1 MKKENQLNSY
11 LFVSPHKSKV
21 FDKFA
26 AWDKPDCYIF
36 DLQDS
41 CPANLK
47 EDARNNIRTY
57 KNQISSLGCKI
68 LLRCNEF
75 SNHSEFLKDMELLEL
90 GFIDGVML
98 PFIQN
103 EEDLVSLDQVLKNI
117 ETEQNDVTGKI
128 EIYPLVETIFSLSNL
143 EKILSSSSRISGIAL
158 GLFDLFA
165 DINVEM
171 NSNNVGFVTKTVMLA
186 AKHANLPFIDCP
198 FTEVHNYAGF
208 FKNLEKSVKNG
219 ADAKM
224 ILHPDQIEVVNRYFS
239 ISEEER
245 ERLSSIVD
253 GYTSGCKVRANGK
266 FIGPP
271 LEKMIRKKLARRTIK
286 KVIPKNSI
294 RPRVIKYGLDINSV
308 YENQIITCPYEITM
322 DNSWTT
328 MWSSLVS
335 MSNRIET
342 SDTFGQSAGLKNKLM
357 PFSAVLNLTLC
368 MAVEPYSESCLLH
381 LGLKDVVYE
390 NPAYSGDTFRC
401 YIHLLKLRN
410 TSDNERSV
418 ITSTHVLVNQ
428 HSQRILSFKRNTLF
442 PVIPAIEKKI
452 GHQIQTL
459 KKTDNDLVRLL
470 TDLEDT
476 QIAHHIN
483 WNKLPE
489 NLCKQEKFRKDELII
504 HDASRLISES
514 ENLSFTTLF
523 RNTHPVHFNHMRY
536 QKDEIIVCGG
546 FVMALVLANA
556 LKDFK
561 QVVDQKIIS
570 CSHINKI
577 APNDT
582 ISSVSYIQEREIH
595 HDYEVITIKTLGL
608 RNIDPSVELSS
619 HNWPVSLFN
628 KTEMRPAAMESLL
641 KKEMPELFH
650 KVCVQLLWEIWRPI
664 R

>member
-1 MKKENQLNSY
+1 
-11 LFVSPHKSKV
+11 
-21 FDKFA
+21 
-26 AWDKPDCYIF
+26 
-36 DLQDS
+36 
-41 CPANLK
+41 
-47 EDARNNIRTY
+47 
-57 KNQISSLGCKI
+57 
-68 LLRCNEF
+68 
-75 SNHSEFLKDMELLEL
+75 
-90 GFIDGVML
+90 
-98 PFIQN
+98 
-103 EEDLVSLDQVLKNI
+103 
-117 ETEQNDVTGKI
+117 
-128 EIYPLVETIFSLSNL
+128 
-143 EKILSSSSRISGIAL
+143 
-158 GLFDLFA
+158 
-165 DINVEM
+165 
-171 NSNNVGFVTKTVMLA
+171 
-186 AKHANLPFIDCP
+186 
-198 FTEVHNYAGF
+198 
-208 FKNLEKSVKNG
+208 
-219 ADAKM
+219 
-224 ILHPDQIEVVNRYFS
+224 
-239 ISEEER
+239 
-245 ERLSSIVD
+245 
-253 GYTSGCKVRANGK
+253 
-266 FIGPP
+266 
-271 LEKMIRKKLARRTIK
+271 
-286 KVIPKNSI
+286 
-294 RPRVIKYGLDINSV
+294 
-308 YENQIITCPYEITM
+308 
-322 DNSWTT
+322 
-328 MWSSLVS
+328 
-335 MSNRIET
+335 
-342 SDTFGQSAGLKNKLM
+342 
-357 PFSAVLNLTLC
+357 
-368 MAVEPYSESCLLH
+368 
-381 LGLKDVVYE
+381 
-390 NPAYSGDTFRC
+390 
-401 YIHLLKLRN
+401 
-410 TSDNERSV
+410 
-418 ITSTHVLVNQ
+418 VNQ

-459 KKTDNDLVRLL
+459 KNTDNDLVRLL